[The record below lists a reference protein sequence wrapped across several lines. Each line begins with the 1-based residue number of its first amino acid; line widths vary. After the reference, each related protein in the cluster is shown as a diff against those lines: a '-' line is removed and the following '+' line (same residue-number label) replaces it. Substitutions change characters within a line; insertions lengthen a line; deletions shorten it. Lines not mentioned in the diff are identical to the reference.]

1 MTFWNRL
8 LAPWVLGALMA
19 GSAMAQNISIAT
31 GGTGGVYYSLGG
43 GMAAVLSKNIPGL
56 QATAEV
62 TGGSVDR
69 SEERRVGK
77 ECELKCRSRWS
88 PYH

>member
-1 MTFWNRL
+1 MQKVRFVGLDVHKESIAIAVADADGTVPENVATIPNDTTALVKRL
-8 LAPWVLGALMA
+8 KKLGA
-19 GSAMAQNISIAT
+19 G
-31 GGTGGVYYSLGG
+31 
-43 GMAAVLSKNIPGL
+43 
-56 QATAEV
+56 
-62 TGGSVDR
+62 DR